1 MAKKN
6 IYNKKKRSK
15 PFSLR
20 LALKKTVKKTNN
32 SRQNYTPDLI
42 PRALNDITNNG
53 LSQRKTA
60 EKYDIPLS
68 TLNDALNKVHS
79 SHTIG
84 RKPILNQE
92 IEEVL
97 NQILIRISDVGVG
110 LNKYEILKAIRNYLI
125 KNNLRNGN
133 GEPLFKDNIPTDKWY
148 TGFIKRHPMLSQR
161 IAKNLAMCR
170 SKNYTYEIAE
180 EWYKSVAML
189 YNELWPDGKVPATHL
204 WNSDESGY
212 SGHQG
217 SHLIVCKKGTF
228 L

>member
-1 MAKKN
+1 M
-6 IYNKKKRSK
+6 
-15 PFSLR
+15 
-20 LALKKTVKKTNN
+20 
-32 SRQNYTPDLI
+32 
-42 PRALNDITNNG
+42 
-53 LSQRKTA
+53 
-60 EKYDIPLS
+60 
-68 TLNDALNKVHS
+68 
-79 SHTIG
+79 
-84 RKPILNQE
+84 
-92 IEEVL
+92 
-97 NQILIRISDVGVG
+97 
-110 LNKYEILKAIRNYLI
+110 I

-161 IAKNLAMCR
+161 IAKNLAICR